1 MSILSGIIVPHPPII
16 LPEVGKGEEKKIQK
30 TIDAYREAVHRIAV
44 LQPETIIVISPHS
57 VMYADY
63 FHISPGSHAQ
73 GNMERFHA
81 PGCRLEGQYDTEFVQ
96 ALVKKAGITGIP
108 AGTLGERDSRLDH
121 GTLIPLW
128 FLNQEYTDYQFV
140 RIGLSGLP
148 LITHYQLGQCIAE
161 AAEELNRKTAI
172 IASGDLSHKLT
183 REGPY
188 GFAPEGPRFD
198 QEVTSAMAEG
208 NFLKFLTFDETFCDN
223 AAVCGLPS
231 FTMMAGALDGKQIAS
246 ELLSYEGPF
255 GVGYAVAVFSPGSA
269 DGTRQ
274 FGRQWLRETHAQ
286 AKEKQSQEDIYV
298 QLARLSVETYVRTGQ
313 RAEEPEG
320 LPEEILSR
328 QAGVFVSLKK
338 YGRLRGCIGTIS
350 PVTANIAEEI
360 LRNGISACSEDPRF
374 DPVRPE
380 ELEDLIYS
388 VDVLAEPERI
398 DSVNDLDPSQ
408 YGVIVTNG
416 YRRGLLLPNLEGI
429 DTAEKQIAIAKQK
442 ANIRPEE
449 ACILERFKV
458 VRHL

>member
-161 AAEELNRKTAI
+161 AAEEL
-172 IASGDLSHKLT
+172 S
-183 REGPY
+183 
-188 GFAPEGPRFD
+188 
-198 QEVTSAMAEG
+198 Q
-208 NFLKFLTFDETFCDN
+208 
-223 AAVCGLPS
+223 AVICP
-231 FTMMAGALDGKQIAS
+231 
-246 ELLSYEGPF
+246 
-255 GVGYAVAVFSPGSA
+255 
-269 DGTRQ
+269 
-274 FGRQWLRETHAQ
+274 
-286 AKEKQSQEDIYV
+286 
-298 QLARLSVETYVRTGQ
+298 
-313 RAEEPEG
+313 
-320 LPEEILSR
+320 
-328 QAGVFVSLKK
+328 
-338 YGRLRGCIGTIS
+338 
-350 PVTANIAEEI
+350 
-360 LRNGISACSEDPRF
+360 
-374 DPVRPE
+374 
-380 ELEDLIYS
+380 
-388 VDVLAEPERI
+388 
-398 DSVNDLDPSQ
+398 
-408 YGVIVTNG
+408 TN
-416 YRRGLLLPNLEGI
+416 
-429 DTAEKQIAIAKQK
+429 
-442 ANIRPEE
+442 
-449 ACILERFKV
+449 
-458 VRHL
+458 

>member
-1 MSILSGIIVPHPPII
+1 MSILSAIIVPHPPII
-16 LPEVGKGEEKKIQK
+16 LSEVGKGEEKKIQK

-298 QLARLSVETYVRTGQ
+298 RLARLSVETYVRTGQ

-442 ANIRPEE
+442 ANIQPEE